1 MRERKASRVEGP
13 CLDACLDPSNRCVKR
28 RLEDPVAWEASRVR
42 VDPLTH
48 RLDVARARKQM
59 SLPPLDPDDPQ
70 FVLFVRSKRLPQWFP
85 FSVVSGGSQ
94 AKLLTKAMENDFGK
108 KLYGNTLTKNIAGV
122 VYKDMDNIKKAVFN
136 QYPRLKEAKELEF
149 GYKIRK
155 EESLQGTFGGSGV
168 EPIPP
173 QEELKGVVDKVKD
186 FFAGNS

>member
-1 MRERKASRVEGP
+1 MATRGRANVQVHAGKKGKQSGRTLPGRMPGP
-13 CLDACLDPSNRCVKR
+13 QQ
-28 RLEDPVAWEASRVR
+28 
-42 VDPLTH
+42 
-48 RLDVARARKQM
+48 QM